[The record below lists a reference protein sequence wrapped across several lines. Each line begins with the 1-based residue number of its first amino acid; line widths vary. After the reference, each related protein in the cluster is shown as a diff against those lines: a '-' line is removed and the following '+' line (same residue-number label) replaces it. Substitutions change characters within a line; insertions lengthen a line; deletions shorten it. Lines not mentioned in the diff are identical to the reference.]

1 MFTAIQH
8 IESKPEVLNG
18 KPKIVGKRIS
28 VQHIVVWH
36 EKIGKSVDEIS
47 TEFDLSHA
55 EIHAAL
61 SYYFDHREKIDA
73 DIKKDQAT
81 IKELKSEIPSKLRS
95 K

>member
-8 IESKPEVLNG
+8 IESKPDVLNG
-18 KPKIVGKRIS
+18 KPKIVGRRVS
-28 VQHIVVWH
+28 VQHVVVWH
-36 EKIGKSVDEIS
+36 EKMGKSVDEIA
-47 TEFDLSHA
+47 TEFDLSLA

-73 DIKKDQAT
+73 DIKNDQAI
-81 IKELKSEIPSKLRS
+81 IKELKGEIPSKLRS